1 MKNYDVITVGGGFA
15 GVAAAIAAAR
25 EGANVL
31 LVERNCMLGGAAS
44 NCLINPFMRSYT
56 TVQTKNS
63 TCEVPLNKG
72 IFALLLARLKQ
83 MGGLKRD
90 TSFIAKDYVF
100 NEEYVKFIFE
110 NMCKE
115 NGVNLLYKTVMTDV
129 NVDDG
134 FVKSI
139 RVFNKS
145 GFSDLSANF
154 YIDATGDADLAY
166 AAGAE
171 CKLGR
176 DGDEMCQPMT
186 LCFRLCNV
194 DMEAYRREKSSI
206 NPLYNKFRAQGKIK
220 NPRENVLIFD
230 HFADGILHFNTTR
243 AVKLNP
249 VNAEDITKA
258 QIETREQVFEMFYF
272 LRENFSAFKNAELLM
287 TAPEVGVRESRKIV
301 GEYTL
306 TKDDIIG
313 CKHFLD
319 SIAVGAYEID
329 IHSPD
334 GTGTEL
340 VYLKPDQY
348 YTIPYRSLIPKT
360 LKNVLVAG
368 RCISATQE
376 AQSSIRIMPVVC
388 NIGEGA
394 GVAIGKCVGH
404 GCKDVRDVN
413 VLETQVALR
422 ARGGRHF

>member
-1 MKNYDVITVGGGFA
+1 
-15 GVAAAIAAAR
+15 
-25 EGANVL
+25 
-31 LVERNCMLGGAAS
+31 
-44 NCLINPFMRSYT
+44 
-56 TVQTKNS
+56 
-63 TCEVPLNKG
+63 
-72 IFALLLARLKQ
+72 
-83 MGGLKRD
+83 
-90 TSFIAKDYVF
+90 
-100 NEEYVKFIFE
+100 
-110 NMCKE
+110 
-115 NGVNLLYKTVMTDV
+115 
-129 NVDDG
+129 
-134 FVKSI
+134 
-139 RVFNKS
+139 
-145 GFSDLSANF
+145 
-154 YIDATGDADLAY
+154 
-166 AAGAE
+166 
-171 CKLGR
+171 
-176 DGDEMCQPMT
+176 
-186 LCFRLCNV
+186 
-194 DMEAYRREKSSI
+194 
-206 NPLYNKFRAQGKIK
+206 
-220 NPRENVLIFD
+220 
-230 HFADGILHFNTTR
+230 
-243 AVKLNP
+243 
-249 VNAEDITKA
+249 
-258 QIETREQVFEMFYF
+258 MFYF

-376 AQSSIRIMPVVC
+376 AQSSIRILPVVC